1 MPTGDAKLLRRRHA
15 PRAVLRER
23 AALQGKRLV
32 AKQHLDH
39 HVTRIAGVKR
49 VLCDQVA
56 TVSDDLVGVL
66 HDLELLVAIV
76 PMQPH
81 AFADHFK
88 DIDDA
93 EWPVALVRA
102 QFAMIGMIYR
112 NQCINACIARRL
124 EFHKLQFALE
134 LWEYANIHAL
144 QPHRRLV
151 QIDKFDTGD
160 HLQDFSGGF
169 HDAGHAGMFVQRDP
183 HFDPALKVRL

>member
-1 MPTGDAKLLRRRHA
+1 MGPEADPYGASELGPFNAKPLRRRHD
-15 PRAVLRER
+15 PRLLLRDR

-39 HVTRIAGVKR
+39 HVTRIVGIKR

-81 AFADHFK
+81 AFANHFK
-88 DIDDA
+88 DIYDA

-102 QFAMIGMIYR
+102 
-112 NQCINACIARRL
+112 
-124 EFHKLQFALE
+124 
-134 LWEYANIHAL
+134 
-144 QPHRRLV
+144 
-151 QIDKFDTGD
+151 
-160 HLQDFSGGF
+160 
-169 HDAGHAGMFVQRDP
+169 
-183 HFDPALKVRL
+183 